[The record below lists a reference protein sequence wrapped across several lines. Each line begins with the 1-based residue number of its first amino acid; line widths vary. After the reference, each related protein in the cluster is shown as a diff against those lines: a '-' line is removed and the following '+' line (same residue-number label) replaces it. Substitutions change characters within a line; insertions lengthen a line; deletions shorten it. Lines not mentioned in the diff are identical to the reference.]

1 MPIMDGFES
10 TRLIRKAEREYQNTL
25 DISAKE
31 SFRPATIVAMTGLAS
46 ASAQHEAYGS
56 GMDLF
61 LTKPIRRKE
70 LFTVLNERSPGEAKK
85 PSQ

>member
-25 DISAKE
+25 DISARE

-61 LTKPIRRKE
+61 LAKPIRRKE
-70 LFTVLNERSPGEAKK
+70 LFTVLNERSPREAKK
-85 PSQ
+85 PPR